1 MAISRPV
8 SSSAPVAQFF
18 RNESVDSLHDHP
30 LTDDEDNDED
40 NDKDYHDCSDQD
52 QDDAQAPLISRT
64 PPEADSSFSET
75 DTTQK
80 TAPQTE
86 SWASFLLKKSL
97 VAVTAFAS
105 AIPNAIN
112 AFCGTDFSPSD
123 IKDAWGKMNAKE
135 KGFSIS
141 RALSSLSINAIM
153 NLIYFPEAISVL
165 IENFKNIKKAPFRL
179 ILINLGGIANAI
191 PAFALAYIAFL
202 SLGGN
207 GVAITFAILN
217 SATSFTQSIAGLD
230 SIISKLSSMLDANAK
245 KQKKAVE
252 VLESLNDNDRAEL
265 QAEIDSM
272 WQHSTYEHGTAAEKA
287 GYLRNLFLAL
297 HEKLYELA
305 PAKYDANQRNFWQR
319 LPGYVGLTFD
329 TAFAALAVGTL
340 FLTFSQVG
348 FDGIAIITKLLSGKD
363 LLSAL
368 HPLAK
373 VAIGAPSGVVS
384 ALFFGL
390 QAFEARDVA
399 WGILQR
405 IYHDPKR
412 YLPLHLGKIGVLAGF
427 NYFASGGM
435 ANVGKGFVD
444 NNFFHLPNSES
455 TTGKVIIQLNQIFGA
470 VVNGKTTGWKI
481 MLDKGDLT
489 AKPQVKE
496 VIEYFKDAVNHPISD
511 NEAAVIS
518 KLLDGAQHNLATEAL
533 FAADVESQ
541 RSAARSSL
549 LGMFNPGPTKPVDI
563 KQAKSHYPHQIAKSM
578 PSI

>member
-1 MAISRPV
+1 MALSRPV
-8 SSSAPVAQFF
+8 SSSAPVAHLF

-30 LTDDEDNDED
+30 LTEDEDNDED
-40 NDKDYHDCSDQD
+40 YHDCSDED
-52 QDDAQAPLISRT
+52 QDDAQSLLINRTSSEEGLLFTEVNAP
-64 PPEADSSFSET
+64 
-75 DTTQK
+75 QK
-80 TAPQTE
+80 TEPQPE
-86 SWASFLLKKSL
+86 SWAKFLLKKSL
-97 VAVTAFAS
+97 VAVTAIAS

-123 IKDAWGKMNAKE
+123 IKDAWGKMNAKD
-135 KGFSIS
+135 KGFSIT

-217 SATSFTQSIAGLD
+217 SATSYTQSIAGLD
-230 SIISKLSSMLDANAK
+230 SIMSKLASQFDKNAK
-245 KQKKAVE
+245 TQKKAAE
-252 VLESLNDNDRAEL
+252 VLESLSDDERAEL

-272 WQHSTYEHGTAAEKA
+272 WNHSTYERGTTTEKA
-287 GYLRNLFLAL
+287 GYLRNAFLAL
-297 HEKLYELA
+297 HERLYELS
-305 PAKYDANQRNFWQR
+305 PAKYNANQRTIWQR
-319 LPGYVGLTFD
+319 LPGYLGLTFD
-329 TAFAALAVGTL
+329 TAFAAVAVGAL
-340 FLTFSQVG
+340 FLTFSQIG
-348 FDGIAIITKLLSGKD
+348 FDGIAIISNLFSGKD
-363 LLSAL
+363 LLTAL
-368 HPLAK
+368 HPMAK
-373 VAIGAPSGVVS
+373 LAIGAPSGVVS

-390 QAFEARDVA
+390 QAFDARDVA
-399 WGILQR
+399 WGIIQR

-444 NNFFHLPNSES
+444 NNFFHIPNSES
-455 TTGKVIIQLNQIFGA
+455 TTGKVMIQLNQIFGA

-489 AKPQVKE
+489 TKPQVKE
-496 VIEYFKDAVNHPISD
+496 VIEHFKDAVNHPISD
-511 NEAAVIS
+511 EEAAVIAE
-518 KLLDGAQHNLATEAL
+518 LFDGPQNNLTKDAL
-533 FAADVESQ
+533 FASDVESQ
-541 RSAARSSL
+541 HSRARTSQ